1 MNDSAISFISLV
13 LLNGGFENN
22 CNYWFQE
29 MISHFNNL
37 EGNTWHLQREI
48 CEVEG
53 VFRLQ
58 IRPSNSVNGHSI
70 VYRDS
75 SLLGIP
81 PFICLVP
88 PTCKIGHA
96 QRWRLIT
103 RWTLSGIAEMRGLLR
118 SMQLDRCQKGWVV
131 PSKVFFFLKVPP

>member
-1 MNDSAISFISLV
+1 ML
-13 LLNGGFENN
+13 
-22 CNYWFQE
+22 
-29 MISHFNNL
+29 
-37 EGNTWHLQREI
+37 
-48 CEVEG
+48 
-53 VFRLQ
+53 RLQ

-103 RWTLSGIAEMRGLLR
+103 RWTLSGIAEMRCLLR
-118 SMQLDRCQKGWVV
+118 SYAARSVLERMGRSIK
-131 PSKVFFFLKVPP
+131 SFFLPESSSVNTSALYRWVDGMSVCVAPENRSCFLDKKETSIETDPILRHQCLKITLVQN